1 MSITALS
8 HPRWFWVGQNSLVH
22 IWGKKGVKTSLWF
35 YIRLSLDQKGGLS
48 LSLFVVVIFD
58 GDRWS
63 IFICLPDVLLCL
75 SRCYLGTIIGL
86 WQIRCVLYFFFLHL
100 FMIMCEHTFD
110 KTQTMYIVHAFEK
123 WIFISS
129 WRNILLINWEDV
141 GNTSL
146 NSTLWKIV
154 SASLVSLK
162 MLRSF
167 IWDFVNYTTIPPGPK
182 MDFPSFLSA
191 ARDNSADL
199 ELHRRHFTIFCSQST
214 KSIIAQKYN
223 WNKTATW
230 M

>member
-1 MSITALS
+1 MLS
-8 HPRWFWVGQNSLVH
+8 CDYYRLVADT
-22 IWGKKGVKTSLWF
+22 VCTVLFSF
-35 YIRLSLDQKGGLS
+35 Y
-48 LSLFVVVIFD
+48 V
-58 GDRWS
+58 
-63 IFICLPDVLLCL
+63 
-75 SRCYLGTIIGL
+75 
-86 WQIRCVLYFFFLHL
+86 

-110 KTQTMYIVHAFEK
+110 KTQTMYIVAFEK

-141 GNTSL
+141 CNTSP

-167 IWDFVNYTTIPPGPK
+167 IWDFVNYTTIPAGPK
-182 MDFPSFLSA
+182 MDFPAFLST

-199 ELHRRHFTIFCSQST
+199 ELHSRHITIFCSQST